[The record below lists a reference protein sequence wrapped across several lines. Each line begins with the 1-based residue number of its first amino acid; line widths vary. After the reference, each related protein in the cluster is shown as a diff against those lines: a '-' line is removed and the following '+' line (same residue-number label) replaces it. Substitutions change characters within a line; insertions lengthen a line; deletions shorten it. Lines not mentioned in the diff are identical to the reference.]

1 MVVKAVRP
9 PRDATPEDRHQHWL
23 DVVDSLEQTHAT
35 QFRPEREGRPY
46 TTSAQIFADWYAN
59 LIEALDGIFREE
71 AEDDAVNVEDPEV
84 NPRARAVSLL
94 TQCMEFMNKN
104 GDRLGESFFE
114 IRRHHERLNRA
125 PFTSLD
131 KRIFEHLVA
140 MTFML
145 HECDPGPHQ
154 AWNNGD
160 LESNEAFEGIFKEFL
175 ELADEPRGNN
185 GTRRHFIRHS
195 QALLERAF
203 DSLRL
208 SKLLAE
214 VPEDLF
220 DERATPTYIDFPPNS
235 AEFFYGKSGRP
246 GLLSVKSRLGGE
258 LSPDEQA
265 RVQEASKKRDAPA
278 AGERRRKKK
287 ARRANGYTMTLANA
301 DDDITLIQTLVGLRD
316 RDDLPDSERIVTPT
330 FKYRADIFQRYLRTI
345 SRELKVVHG
354 AYYAPD
360 APPSKVAER
369 NRLLEDL
376 ALGINHA
383 RGEALRLRDSKSP
396 ANIKN
401 ARIIAVKI
409 QYMRSLYMKLLL
421 SAEPPASEERIRQA
435 LIDRL
440 DDWMFH
446 EETWI
451 ESDRRSMERTNL
463 SSKSRELYQDAIDGR
478 EESLQ
483 VLQDLWNEM
492 EEDDSSP
499 GVDGEGAG
507 EEEDE
512 EGEGGQEY
520 EGEGRGRDAG
530 GAVRKGPDGARILR
544 RVLRPVLPRTSVLWD
559 EKSEWR
565 RESWKRAVAGAHS
578 RGIAPPPRENFR
590 DDGPD
595 PFAAGGPPDY
605 KQLPTTSSWDKLAYM
620 IVLTH
625 WRCFQVTHL

>member
-1 MVVKAVRP
+1 MVVKVVRP
-9 PRDATPEDRHQHWL
+9 ARDATPEARHQHWL

-35 QFRPEREGRPY
+35 QFLPEPEDRPY
-46 TTSAQIFADWYAN
+46 TTSAQVFADWYAN

-71 AEDDAVNVEDPEV
+71 AEDDAVKVEDPDV
-84 NPRARAVSLL
+84 DPRARAIFLL
-94 TQCMEFMNKN
+94 TRCMGFMNEN
-104 GDRLGESFFE
+104 GDGLGESFFE

-154 AWNNGD
+154 AWNDGD
-160 LESNEAFEGIFKEFL
+160 LESNEAFEDIFKEFL
-175 ELADEPRGNN
+175 ELADEPRENN
-185 GTRRHFIRHS
+185 DARRHFIRQS
-195 QALLERAF
+195 QALLENAF
-203 DSLRL
+203 DSLRI

-220 DERATPTYIDFPPNS
+220 DEKATPTYIDFAPSS
-235 AEFFYGKSGRP
+235 AEFSYGRNGRP
-246 GLLSVKSRLGGE
+246 GLLSVKSKLGGE
-258 LSPDEQA
+258 LTPNEQA
-265 RVQEASKKRDAPA
+265 RMQEASKKRDAPA
-278 AGERRRKKK
+278 AGERGWRKR

-301 DDDITLIQTLVGLRD
+301 DGDITLIQTLVGLRD
-316 RDDLPDSERIVTPT
+316 RDELPDSEQIVTPT
-330 FKYRADIFQRYLRTI
+330 FRYRADIIQRYLGTI
-345 SRELKVVHG
+345 SLELKVIHG
-354 AYYAPD
+354 AYYAPG
-360 APPSKVAER
+360 APPSKVAKR

-376 ALGINHA
+376 TLGINHA
-383 RGEALRLRDSKSP
+383 REEALRLRDSKSP

-421 SAEPPASEERIRQA
+421 SAEPPVSEEQIRQA

-451 ESDRRSMERTNL
+451 ESDQRSMERANL
-463 SSKSRELYQDAIDGR
+463 SSKSRELYQDAIDDR
-478 EESLQ
+478 EESLRA
-483 VLQDLWNEM
+483 LQDLWSEM
-492 EEDDSSP
+492 KEDDSSP
-499 GVDGEGAG
+499 DVDGEGAG
-507 EEEDE
+507 GEEH
-512 EGEGGQEY
+512 EGEGGE
-520 EGEGRGRDAG
+520 RDAG
-530 GAVRKGPDGARILR
+530 GAVRKGPDGARMLR

-565 RESWKRAVAGAHS
+565 RESWKRAVAEAHS

-605 KQLPTTSSWDKLAYM
+605 KQLPTTSTWDKLAYM
-620 IVLTH
+620 IVLTC

>member
-1 MVVKAVRP
+1 MVVKVVRP
-9 PRDATPEDRHQHWL
+9 ARDATPETRHQHWL

-35 QFRPEREGRPY
+35 KFLPEREGRPY
-46 TTSAQIFADWYAN
+46 TTSTQVFADWYAN

-71 AEDDAVNVEDPEV
+71 AEDNALKVEDPEV
-84 NPRARAVSLL
+84 DPRARAVLLL
-94 TQCMEFMNKN
+94 TKCMEFMSENR
-104 GDRLGESFFE
+104 DRLGESFFE
-114 IRRHHERLNRA
+114 ILRHHERLNRA

-131 KRIFEHLVA
+131 KRIFDHLVA

-160 LESNEAFEGIFKEFL
+160 LESNEAFEGVFKEFL
-175 ELADEPRGNN
+175 ALADEPRGNN
-185 GTRRHFIRHS
+185 DTRRHFIRHS

-220 DERATPTYIDFPPNS
+220 DEKATPTYIDFPPNS
-235 AEFFYGKSGRP
+235 GEFSYGRSGRA
-246 GLLSVKSRLGGE
+246 GLLSLKSKLGGE
-258 LSPDEQA
+258 LTPDEQA

-278 AGERRRKKK
+278 AGGRRRRKR

-301 DDDITLIQTLVGLRD
+301 DDDITLIQTLVGFRD
-316 RDDLPDSERIVTPT
+316 RGDLPSSERIVTPT
-330 FKYRADIFQRYLRTI
+330 FRYRADIFRRYLGTI
-345 SRELKVVHG
+345 SLELKVIHG

-360 APPSKVAER
+360 APPSKVGER

-376 ALGINHA
+376 TLGINHA
-383 RGEALRLRDSKSP
+383 REEALRLRDSKSP
-396 ANIKN
+396 TNVKN

-409 QYMRSLYMKLLL
+409 KYMRSLYMKLLL

-451 ESDRRSMERTNL
+451 ESDRRSMERANL
-463 SSKSRELYQDAIDGR
+463 SRKSRQLYQDGIDGR

-483 VLQDLWNEM
+483 VLQDLRNEM
-492 EEDDSSP
+492 EEGDSSADD
-499 GVDGEGAG
+499 DGK
-507 EEEDE
+507 EEEGE
-512 EGEGGQEY
+512 EGEGGQEH
-520 EGEGRGRDAG
+520 EGEGRNRDAG
-530 GAVRKGPDGARILR
+530 EAARKGPDGARILR
-544 RVLRPVLPRTSVLWD
+544 RVLRPTLPRTSVLWD

-565 RESWKRAVAGAHS
+565 RESWKRAVAQAHS
-578 RGIAPPPRENFR
+578 KGIAPPPRENFR

-595 PFAAGGPPDY
+595 PFAAGGPPGYDH
-605 KQLPTTSSWDKLAYM
+605 LPTTSTWDKLAYM

-625 WRCFQVTHL
+625 WRCFQAPHL

>member
-1 MVVKAVRP
+1 
-9 PRDATPEDRHQHWL
+9 
-23 DVVDSLEQTHAT
+23 
-35 QFRPEREGRPY
+35 
-46 TTSAQIFADWYAN
+46 
-59 LIEALDGIFREE
+59 
-71 AEDDAVNVEDPEV
+71 
-84 NPRARAVSLL
+84 
-94 TQCMEFMNKN
+94 
-104 GDRLGESFFE
+104 
-114 IRRHHERLNRA
+114 
-125 PFTSLD
+125 
-131 KRIFEHLVA
+131 

-154 AWNNGD
+154 AWNNNGD
-160 LESNEAFEGIFKEFL
+160 LESNEAFEDIFKEFL
-175 ELADEPRGNN
+175 ELADEPRENN
-185 GTRRHFIRHS
+185 DTRRHFIRQS

-214 VPEDLF
+214 VPEGLF
-220 DERATPTYIDFPPNS
+220 DEKATPTYVDFPPNS
-235 AEFFYGKSGRP
+235 AEFSYGRNGRP
-246 GLLSVKSRLGGE
+246 GLLSVKSKLGGK
-258 LSPDEQA
+258 LTPNEQA
-265 RVQEASKKRDAPA
+265 GVQEASKKRDAPA
-278 AGERRRKKK
+278 A
-287 ARRANGYTMTLANA
+287 
-301 DDDITLIQTLVGLRD
+301 D
-316 RDDLPDSERIVTPT
+316 RDDLPDPERIVTPT
-330 FKYRADIFQRYLRTI
+330 FRYRAEIIRRYLGTI
-345 SRELKVVHG
+345 SHQVNVIHG

-360 APPSKVAER
+360 ALPSKVVER

-376 ALGINHA
+376 TLSINHA

-409 QYMRSLYMKLLL
+409 RYMRSLYMKLLL
-421 SAEPPASEERIRQA
+421 SAEPPASEEQIRQA

-451 ESDRRSMERTNL
+451 ESYRRSMERANL
-463 SSKSRELYQDAIDGR
+463 SSKSRELYQDAIDDR

-483 VLQDLWNEM
+483 VLQDLWNDM
-492 EEDDSSP
+492 KEDDSRP
-499 GVDGEGAG
+499 DVDGEGAG
-507 EEEDE
+507 GGKDG
-512 EGEGGQEY
+512 EGEGGE
-520 EGEGRGRDAG
+520 EHGGEGGERDAG

-565 RESWKRAVAGAHS
+565 RESWKRAVAEAHS

-605 KQLPTTSSWDKLAYM
+605 KQLPTTSTWDKLAYM
-620 IVLTH
+620 IVLTR